1 MSNHCTKVKHNTTG
15 RAKFVAKKN
24 SERYGVPFTH
34 YLCKKCH
41 KWHTGRLCKGAI
53 MEARNKFLEENPAV
67 VGIDPGIKGA
77 LALICG
83 QHLEIHDYKS
93 TMASFN
99 LLNLLN
105 EKFSI
110 KFAIIEKVWIW
121 KNEKDVKKA
130 ETLIRNQE
138 RWKTLL
144 RINTIDFE
152 SYAPV
157 NWRKNLIYKKDR
169 NKPGYIRTANRIFS
183 GHEELFTRHDRAEAA
198 LIAYRAWRHVEAGM
212 ATSMG
217 GLI

>member
-1 MSNHCTKVKHNTTG
+1 MDNIRS
-15 RAKFVAKKN
+15 
-24 SERYGVPFTH
+24 
-34 YLCKKCH
+34 
-41 KWHTGRLCKGAI
+41 
-53 MEARNKFLEENPAV
+53 KFLEDNPAV
-67 VGIDPGIKGA
+67 IGIDPGITGA

-83 QHLEIHDYKS
+83 NHVEIHDYKS

-121 KNEKDVKKA
+121 KNEKDVKRA

-138 RWKTLL
+138 MWKTLL

-198 LIAYRAWRHVEAGM
+198 LIAYRALKHVESGM